1 MAIYNNEEDPNVE
14 DWDKENGKDKITE
27 ALDYL
32 ESQGFYI
39 RNTWHI
45 QDVQDK
51 FKCTEEEAFDV
62 LDDAEFDYVIYNT
75 GTIEDLIESVRVLL
89 IKEGII

>member
-32 ESQGFYI
+32 EFQGFYI

-51 FKCTEEEAFDV
+51 FQCTEEEAFDV
-62 LDDAEFDYVIYNT
+62 LDDAVSGEW
-75 GTIEDLIESVRVLL
+75 
-89 IKEGII
+89 IIQQINDRIIDIGNSQGLKPS

>member
-51 FKCTEEEAFDV
+51 FQCTEEEAFDV
-62 LDDAEFDYVIYNT
+62 LDDAVSGEW
-75 GTIEDLIESVRVLL
+75 
-89 IKEGII
+89 IIQQINDRIIDIGNSQGLKPI

>member
-51 FKCTEEEAFDV
+51 FQCTEEEAFDV
-62 LDDAEFDYVIYNT
+62 LDDAVSGEW
-75 GTIEDLIESVRVLL
+75 
-89 IKEGII
+89 IIQQINDRIIDIGNSQGLKPS